1 MYQILSSF
9 HLNGYLETRIGGRT
23 ENQDACGFS
32 DTPLGA
38 LTVVCDGMGGMN
50 GGSVASSTAVKTN
63 ISFFSELTGEEDPE
77 KRIRTAVT
85 EANKAIFEAGNADPS
100 LNGMGTTL
108 VLILIDEHCARVVS
122 IGDSRLYQLR
132 AQKTV
137 YRTEDDSVVFQL
149 VKSGAITEEEARV
162 SDSSNIITK
171 ALGIAETVEFEV
183 VTLPYD
189 KNDRFVLCS
198 DGFWGCMPEKDML
211 RLLNQKDDLDIM
223 FERVLNKVEMIG
235 KKTNPNHFDN
245 YTAAVF
251 DVGRYSKK
259 RSVMEKKLKILS
271 IVLSILLLLSLSC
284 CFMLYRTIHPPKDRV
299 QPETTEVAA
308 LPDSTETPVTP
319 PDKTKK
325 K

>member
-9 HLNGYLETRIGGRT
+9 HLDGYLETRIGGRS

-50 GGSVASSTAVKTN
+50 GGSVASSTAVKTI
-63 ISFFSELTGEEDPE
+63 ISAFSGATGKEDPDE
-77 KRIRTAVT
+77 TIKTAVT
-85 EANKAIFEAGNADPS
+85 EANKAIFEAGNADPN

-132 AQKTV
+132 SQKTV

-171 ALGIAETVEFEV
+171 ALGISENVEFDV

-198 DGFWGCMPEKDML
+198 DGFWGSMPEKEML
-211 RLLNQKDDLDIM
+211 RLLNQKDDLDLL

-235 KKTNPNHFDN
+235 KKNNPNHFDN

-251 DVGRYSKK
+251 DVGKYSKK
-259 RSVMEKKLKILS
+259 DPSWKKS
-271 IVLSILLLLSLSC
+271 
-284 CFMLYRTIHPPKDRV
+284 
-299 QPETTEVAA
+299 
-308 LPDSTETPVTP
+308 
-319 PDKTKK
+319 
-325 K
+325 